1 MSYMTVSRRVVQVK
15 VKKGRTQ
22 QRNVWTPPPTVDSQ
36 SRETVPPLFGRVS
49 PYRRRV
55 EQRPPWYQTWKAI
68 LPIFLLPVAA
78 LAYAYVAPTEDDAP
92 APRAATQQ
100 VTPQKASSNQGGY
113 ASARPSVRPAG
124 GAEMIQMH
132 PMGVTGRSQGH
143 GGSAAS
149 AGSTGSPASK
159 GSAEQNNNQLLASAS
174 NAETLRTSLEENRK
188 VILPENVAGNC
199 SVAHT
204 GLKELSNCL
213 ARSGAR
219 AQ

>member
-22 QRNVWTPPPTVDSQ
+22 QRNVWTPPPTIDSEP
-36 SRETVPPLFGRVS
+36 RDTVPPLFGRVS

-55 EQRPPWYQTWKAI
+55 EQRPPWYKTWKAI

-78 LAYAYVAPTEDDAP
+78 LAYAYVAPLDDDAP
-92 APRAATQQ
+92 VRRTAPQHVAPQQ
-100 VTPQKASSNQGGY
+100 VSSNQGGY
-113 ASARPSVRPAG
+113 ASARPSMRVASS
-124 GAEMIQMH
+124 AELIQLH
-132 PMGVTGRSQGH
+132 PMGVSGRSQGH

-149 AGSTGSPASK
+149 AGSTGSPASR
-159 GSAEQNNNQLLASAS
+159 GSAQQNNNQFLASAS
-174 NAETLRTSLEENRK
+174 NAETVRTSLEENRK